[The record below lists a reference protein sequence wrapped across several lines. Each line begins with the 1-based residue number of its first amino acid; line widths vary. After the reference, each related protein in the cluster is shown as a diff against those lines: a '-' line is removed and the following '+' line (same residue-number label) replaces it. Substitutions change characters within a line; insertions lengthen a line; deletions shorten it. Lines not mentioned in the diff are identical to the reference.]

1 MPIER
6 TEPTLRLSSAKPNIA
21 KRLLS
26 ALLLALMLVS
36 LVTPVLAG
44 TGTEAYVNLDDVN
57 VRTGAGTQHATVKFS
72 GSGIMLNK
80 GHYVRIIATQKD
92 TAGWDWYQIVFTY
105 RGYTKVGFMRSD
117 FVSVLGDDAEYA
129 AYLDE
134 QGFPKSYQPYLRAL
148 HAASGGKWNFV
159 ANQTGLD
166 WGRALENESTLGR
179 ALIDGSNT
187 ALRSTAPGAYDSS
200 TGVWRQYESGWYA
213 ANEKTVAY
221 YLDPRSYLTDGS
233 CITFQL
239 LSGGTADATHE
250 QVKQV
255 LRDCVWAT
263 DEIIDEF
270 VRAGS
275 KEELAKERQREIDKL
290 TEEINALP
298 DGTEKNRKIAS
309 RRELEGLKDI
319 GVSAIFLA
327 VKARGEIGTKA
338 TANATGYTLNAEDGG
353 GTYFNFFN
361 IGAYGSP
368 NPNYNGIKYARDKG
382 WDTSYK
388 ALLGGAF
395 FLSKNYIAKG
405 QDTQYLQ
412 RFNLTS
418 TSTFSHQ
425 YATDIAYAY
434 KGGRSTYNSYVKNG
448 LLDVPLTLSVPILE
462 NMPTVTKLP
471 TAVYEDEY
479 EPDPDPTPEP
489 TPDPEPEPD
498 PEPPKSYDYVSE
510 LDLRLTDGYLSG
522 FTLGTP
528 VKSLVSQ
535 IKAVNKDAA
544 VTVTDSKGAAAADTA
559 LVGTGQ
565 TLTIRDASGT
575 MTYICLVY
583 GDADGDGRI
592 AATDLLAVKMHI
604 LNMKTLTGASARAL
618 TFSGDGKIAATS
630 LLAVKKHILGMG
642 AITQK

>member
-1 MPIER
+1 M
-6 TEPTLRLSSAKPNIA
+6 RLSSAKPNIA

-44 TGTEAYVNLDDVN
+44 TGTEAYVNLDKVN
-57 VRTGAGTQHATVKFS
+57 VRTGAGTQYATVKFS

-134 QGFPKSYQPYLRAL
+134 QCFPKSYQPYLRAL

-159 ANQTGLD
+159 ANKTGLD

-187 ALRSTAPGAYDSS
+187 ALRSTAPSS
-200 TGVWRQYESGWYA
+200 YNSTTGQWRDYETGQWKDPGRYGWYA
-213 ANEKTVAY
+213 ANTKTVAY
-221 YLDPRSYLTDGS
+221 YLDPRSYLTDVA
-233 CITFQL
+233 CIAFQL
-239 LSGGTADATHE
+239 LSSGSAAATHE
-250 QVKQV
+250 QVKMV
-255 LRDCVWAT
+255 LRDCAWAT

-270 VRAGS
+270 VRAGI
-275 KEELAKERQREIDKL
+275 EAD
-290 TEEINALP
+290 
-298 DGTEKNRKIAS
+298 
-309 RRELEGLKDI
+309 
-319 GVSAIFLA
+319 VSAIYLA
-327 VKARGEIGTKA
+327 VKSRGELGTKA
-338 TANATGYTLNAEDGG
+338 TANASGYKLKEEDGG

-361 IGAYGSP
+361 IGAYSGA
-368 NPNYNGIKYARDKG
+368 NPNYNGILYARDHE

-388 ALLGGAF
+388 ALVGGAQF
-395 FLSKNYIAKG
+395 IATNYIAAG
-405 QDTQYLQ
+405 QDTQFLQ

-418 TSTFSHQ
+418 KDTFSHQ

-434 KGGRSTYNSYVKNG
+434 KGGSSTYNSYVKNG

-462 NMPTVTKLP
+462 NMPSVTKLP

-479 EPDPDPTPEP
+479 EPEPDPTPDP

-510 LDLRLTDGYLSG
+510 LDLRLADGYLSG
-522 FTLGTP
+522 FTLDTP

-535 IKAVNKDAA
+535 IKSVNKDAA

-604 LNMKTLTGASARAL
+604 LNMKTLTGAPARAL

>member
-1 MPIER
+1 M
-6 TEPTLRLSSAKPNIA
+6 RLSSAKPNIA

-92 TAGWDWYQIVFTY
+92 TAGWDWYQIVFSY

-159 ANQTGLD
+159 ANNVYKFVNGKPTPIK
-166 WGRALENESTLGR
+166 WNEALEMESTLGIS
-179 ALIDGSNT
+179 LIHGSYST
-187 ALRSTAPGAYDSS
+187 ALRSTVPGSYDN
-200 TGVWRQYESGWYA
+200 GVWTQAEPGWYYA
-213 ANEKTVAY
+213 SKETVAY
-221 YLDPRSYLTDGS
+221 YMDPRSYLTSGA
-233 CITFQL
+233 CIAFQT
-239 LSGGTADATHE
+239 LSNSTGAATHE
-250 QVKQV
+250 QVKMV
-255 LRDCVWAT
+255 LRDCVWAS
-263 DEIIDEF
+263 DQIIDEF
-270 VRAGS
+270 VQAG
-275 KEELAKERQREIDKL
+275 KEA
-290 TEEINALP
+290 N
-298 DGTEKNRKIAS
+298 
-309 RRELEGLKDI
+309 
-319 GVSAIFLA
+319 VSAIFLA

-361 IGAYGSP
+361 IGAYSGA
-368 NPNYNGIKYARDKG
+368 NPNYNGILYARDHE

-388 ALLGGAF
+388 ALVGGAQF
-395 FLSKNYIAKG
+395 IATNYIAVG

-412 RFNLTS
+412 RFNFTTKS
-418 TSTFSHQ
+418 TYTHQ
-425 YATDIAYAY
+425 YATDITYAY
-434 KGGRSTYNSYVKNG
+434 QGGRSTYNSYVKNG

-462 NMPTVTKLP
+462 NMPSVTKLP

-479 EPDPDPTPEP
+479 EPKPDPTPDP
-489 TPDPEPEPD
+489 TPDPEPKPD

-510 LDLRLTDGYLSG
+510 LDLRLADGYLSG
-522 FTLGTP
+522 FSLDTP
-528 VKSLVSQ
+528 VRSLVSQ

-544 VTVTDSKGAAAADTA
+544 VTVTDSKGSAVADTA

-565 TLTIRDASGT
+565 TLTIQDASST
-575 MTYICLVY
+575 VTYTCLVY

-592 AATDLLAVKMHI
+592 TAVDLYVVKEDILQKRPLSGAAKRAASLSGSKITAVDLYIIKNHI
-604 LNMKTLTGASARAL
+604 L
-618 TFSGDGKIAATS
+618 
-630 LLAVKKHILGMG
+630 KKELIV
-642 AITQK
+642 QR